1 MSKCFISEIAR
12 RKLVII
18 RGQGVKIKN
27 WNLSTTKTFCS
38 FMIIAGSFGYFFP
51 VHFRMCLFWRRL
63 HRYSEFALSM
73 NFSLLSVIFVYSV
86 SSFRWN
92 LKCHFYS
99 LFRQRLVLFITAF
112 QFSKDRYF
120 LLLSLININTQ
131 TSRPVLNPGSWLAV
145 RGVLMAYNGRFPY
158 VDHFFFRVILSLHS
172 CTI

>member
-1 MSKCFISEIAR
+1 MTIAR
-12 RKLVII
+12 
-18 RGQGVKIKN
+18 
-27 WNLSTTKTFCS
+27 
-38 FMIIAGSFGYFFP
+38 SFGYFFP

-63 HRYSEFALSM
+63 LRYSEFALSM
-73 NFSLLSVIFVYSV
+73 NFSLLSVIVVYSV
-86 SSFRWN
+86 SSFLWN

-131 TSRPVLNPGSWLAV
+131 TSCPLLNPGSWLVVRGVLMAYNTCPVLNPGSWLAV
-145 RGVLMAYNGRFPY
+145 RGVLMAYNARFPY
-158 VDHFFFRVILSLHS
+158 ADDFFFGVVLSLHS